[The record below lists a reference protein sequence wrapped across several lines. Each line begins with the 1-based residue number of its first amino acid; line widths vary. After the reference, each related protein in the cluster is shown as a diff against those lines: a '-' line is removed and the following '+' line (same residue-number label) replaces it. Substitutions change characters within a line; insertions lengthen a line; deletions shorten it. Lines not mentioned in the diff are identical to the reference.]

1 MVICSQLPP
10 HVRRIG
16 NIECNRN
23 QIRNL
28 HILQNTTKIIM
39 HECRRAFKNEIWDCS
54 SKEKYL
60 YNLVAKS
67 KFDYVYTFLYFS

>member
-1 MVICSQLPP
+1 
-10 HVRRIG
+10 
-16 NIECNRN
+16 
-23 QIRNL
+23 
-28 HILQNTTKIIM
+28 M

-67 KFDYVYTFLYFS
+67 KFDYVYTFSYFS